1 MVAPRIMA
9 FFRDFSCP
17 WISRR
22 SSGIAVNP
30 RSANMT
36 TPIGMKDCVGSIV
49 VRFEMF
55 IFGMNQTKI
64 PTMSVMIAMIPHVSI
79 FLTPRRPFFRRRVKM
94 SQKAREKRRA

>member
-36 TPIGMKDCVGSIV
+36 TPIGMKDCVGSMV

-64 PTMSVMIAMIPHVSI
+64 PTMSAMIARTPHVSI
-79 FLTPRRPFFRRRVKM
+79 FLTPRRPSFRRRVRAI
-94 SQKAREKRRA
+94 QKIIENRRA